1 MLHRHKYFQIFNP
14 SYLIALL
21 FCWPCVFRENL
32 INLCHML
39 ALSKLQTSAEK
50 KTKQN
55 STTGLTSELFH
66 LSPCNVM
73 RIPRNLENS

>member
-14 SYLIALL
+14 SYLNALL
-21 FCWPCVFRENL
+21 LCWPCVFRENL

-50 KTKQN
+50 KKTTKQYN
-55 STTGLTSELFH
+55 WTYQCIVPSE
-66 LSPCNVM
+66 SMQC
-73 RIPRNLENS
+73 